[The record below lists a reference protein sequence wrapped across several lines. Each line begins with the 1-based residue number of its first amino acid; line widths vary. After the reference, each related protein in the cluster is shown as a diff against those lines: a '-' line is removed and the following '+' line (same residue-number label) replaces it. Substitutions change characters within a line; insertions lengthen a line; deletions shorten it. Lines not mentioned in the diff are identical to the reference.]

1 MAASNNSVD
10 KAIGL
15 LRLVA
20 QSHRPLRFTDLQA
33 ASGIPKGTLH
43 SLLASL
49 EQADFLTR
57 TSNSYEIGVGAFE
70 VGTAV
75 RGPASLRAAASK
87 LLDELFAEH
96 GEACHFGMLH
106 QGDVVYL
113 DCRNSMHEL
122 RFISRIGSRK
132 PAYAT
137 ALGKAML
144 SLHPD
149 EQVEAIYPA
158 SLPVLTATT
167 MTDRAELIARLGVAR
182 FNGYATESEESTPG
196 VCCIGVAGRCNDLIY
211 GLSITV
217 PVQRATA
224 ASLPGY
230 LPALTATLKKLD
242 RALTATEWFV
252 PGTLAVTSPD

>member
-20 QSHRPLRFTDLQA
+20 HSHRPLRFTDLQA

-49 EQADFLTR
+49 EKADFLTR
-57 TSNSYEIGVGAFE
+57 TSNGYEIGVGAFE

-132 PAYAT
+132 PPTRQRWARPCSACTRTSRSRRYT
-137 ALGKAML
+137 R
-144 SLHPD
+144 
-149 EQVEAIYPA
+149 PA
-158 SLPVLTATT
+158 F
-167 MTDRAELIARLGVAR
+167 R
-182 FNGYATESEESTPG
+182 
-196 VCCIGVAGRCNDLIY
+196 
-211 GLSITV
+211 
-217 PVQRATA
+217 
-224 ASLPGY
+224 Y
-230 LPALTATLKKLD
+230 LP
-242 RALTATEWFV
+242 RR
-252 PGTLAVTSPD
+252 P